1 MQIKNIFYILGLL
14 TINIL
19 MVNCYTVKTYSYG
32 NQQTYNIDDFQSLDQ
47 INEMILDISEQ
58 MQNYLDLKTYIHTIS
73 GYGIDGQINRVDITW
88 LDNLMYIKELVYNR
102 ELVPEIE
109 FDYYEESIKKCI
121 IVSQKILAVN
131 ELNTFNENNKN
142 IFSIK
147 NISDEDQDQ
156 YQKDNLILSTKLI
169 TRDLPSEHD
178 ISTPQKYNEVV
189 SKKLINNYFLS
200 ELHNYFNTIA
210 SNIFYLNDQYIKITN
225 ELEMYNPNI
234 ENNYINSVRDLYKLK
249 HQFNKINK
257 R

>member
-47 INEMILDISEQ
+47 INEMILEISEQ

-169 TRDLPSEHD
+169 TRDLPSEQD

-210 SNIFYLNDQYIKITN
+210 SNIFYLNDHYIKKSFKKKKIFC
-225 ELEMYNPNI
+225 
-234 ENNYINSVRDLYKLK
+234 YKK
-249 HQFNKINK
+249 KIF
-257 R
+257 